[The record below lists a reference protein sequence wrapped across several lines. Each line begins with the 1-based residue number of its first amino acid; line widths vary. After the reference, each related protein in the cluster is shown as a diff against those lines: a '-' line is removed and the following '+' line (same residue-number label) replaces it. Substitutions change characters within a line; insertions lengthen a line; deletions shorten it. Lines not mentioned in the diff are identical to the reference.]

1 MLKEKIAG
9 IIPDY
14 EKLNIAICSDVDFV
28 EIEEKAKLLKPDVII
43 GNSKSYQMASS
54 LNVPLIRMGFPI
66 HDRFGGARVKHVGY
80 EGTLELFD
88 KLVNALLETTQ
99 ANSGLGYSYM

>member
-1 MLKEKIAG
+1 
-9 IIPDY
+9 
-14 EKLNIAICSDVDFV
+14 
-28 EIEEKAKLLKPDVII
+28 
-43 GNSKSYQMASS
+43 MASR

-66 HDRFGGARVKHVGY
+66 HDRFGGSRVKHVGY

-99 ANSGLGYSYM
+99 TDSGLGYSYL